1 MSDFRFTIL
10 RKLALECSYFQ
21 AKENLGWVI
30 EFKVSMVFLT
40 AFVEKPFLELNVL
53 RFLSNRFR
61 MFNYTNK
68 GEINE

>member
-1 MSDFRFTIL
+1 
-10 RKLALECSYFQ
+10 
-21 AKENLGWVI
+21 
-30 EFKVSMVFLT
+30 MVFLT